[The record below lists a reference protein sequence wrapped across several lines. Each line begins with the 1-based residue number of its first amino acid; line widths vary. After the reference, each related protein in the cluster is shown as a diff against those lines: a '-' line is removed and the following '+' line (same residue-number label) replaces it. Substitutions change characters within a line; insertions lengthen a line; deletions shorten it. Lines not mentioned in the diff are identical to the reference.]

1 MTIAPMPS
9 ARTAMTRIVARTTD
23 TSLIIGAATK
33 RGLSFQTEDKK
44 TRSYNS
50 MAAAASAAAT
60 PAAGLRRERFTRSTR
75 RGGTE
80 YRELDRGSLAGALRA
95 GYLLL
100 LVDHDLFKLIFAI
113 IANVFVDGHCCSAV
127 LSFSFRYLP
136 LIIAR
141 GCIVSLRSA
150 QNVGKRKNGRT
161 FQSGRLH

>member
-33 RGLSFQTEDKK
+33 KGLPFETQGKK
-44 TRSYNS
+44 TGRYNS
-50 MAAAASAAAT
+50 VAAAASAAAT
-60 PAAGLRRERFTRSTR
+60 PSAGLRRERFTRSTSC
-75 RGGTE
+75 GGTE
-80 YRELDRGSLAGALRA
+80 HGKLDRGFLAGALGARDF
-95 GYLLL
+95 LL
-100 LVDHDLFKLIFAI
+100 LVDHNFFKFVFAVFT
-113 IANVFVDGHCCSAV
+113 NVFVDGHCWSAV
-127 LSFSFRYLP
+127 FSFSFCYFP

-141 GCIVSLRSA
+141 GCVVSMRST